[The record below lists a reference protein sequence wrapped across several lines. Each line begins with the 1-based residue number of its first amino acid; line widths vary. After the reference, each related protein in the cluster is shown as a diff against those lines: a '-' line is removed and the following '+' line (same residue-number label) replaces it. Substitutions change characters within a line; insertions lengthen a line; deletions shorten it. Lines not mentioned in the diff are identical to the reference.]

1 MKFNSPEQRQ
11 KAILLGGL
19 YTSQT
24 LGLAFVTTAVPVIL
38 RQAGVGLDKISLI
51 FVLGFCWSIKFLW
64 APLIDRYGS
73 KKYGHYRSWIL
84 VLQVLMIIVTIGS
97 SFFSING
104 QLSVLSLLF
113 VLLAFFSAT
122 QDIAADGLAVTILKP
137 EERGTGSGIQ
147 SAGNMIGFMIG
158 GGIVLIAYQWL
169 GWRGCLL
176 ALACGMAL
184 PLISILYYREKPA
197 PANTHINKVDYKT
210 LIRFFGRP
218 RIWRWIPVLLI
229 FRISNMIT
237 YWLLS
242 PLLVDRGWSL
252 DRIGIAINI
261 VGTLFGV
268 AGAALGGSIVSRW
281 GRKTTM
287 LASMLFA
294 ILGTIGLYGLARG
307 IDDSVIVYIVIG
319 LIMSAYGVSSTVMYT
334 VIMDKC
340 DPVSAATDFTLQW
353 SITGISAMAAG
364 GLAMALAESMGYA
377 GVLIIS
383 IGIAI
388 LTMALIWFY
397 DDFEPAQFF
406 SASYGGDLA
415 WKEPL

>member
-1 MKFNSPEQRQ
+1 MKFNSREQRQ
-11 KAILLGGL
+11 KAVLLGGL

-24 LGLAFVTTAVPVIL
+24 LGLAFVITALPAIL
-38 RQAGVGLDKISLI
+38 RQSGVGLDKIGWIS
-51 FVLGFCWSIKFLW
+51 VLGFCWAIKFLW

-73 KKYGHYRSWIL
+73 KRYGHYRSWIL
-84 VLQVLMIIVTIGS
+84 VLQMLMIIVTIGA
-97 SFFSING
+97 SFFSVTG
-104 QLSVLSLLF
+104 QLTVLSLLF
-113 VLLAFFSAT
+113 VLLAIFSAT

-137 EERGTGSGIQ
+137 EERGIGSSIQ

-158 GGIVLIAYQWL
+158 GGVVLIAYQWL

-176 ALACGMAL
+176 VLAGGMAL
-184 PLISILYYREKPA
+184 PLISILHYKEKPA
-197 PANTHINKVDYKT
+197 PADTRINKVDYKT
-210 LIRFFGRP
+210 LIRFFYRP

-229 FRISNMIT
+229 FRINNMIT

-242 PLLVDRGWSL
+242 PLLVDLGWSL
-252 DRIGIAINI
+252 DRIGISINI
-261 VGTLFGV
+261 VGTLFGI

-287 LASMLFA
+287 LATMLFA
-294 ILGTIGLYGLARG
+294 LLGTIGLYGLARG
-307 IDDSVIVYIVIG
+307 IDDSVIVYVVIG

-377 GVLIIS
+377 SVLIIS
-383 IGIAI
+383 IGVAI
-388 LTMALIWFY
+388 LSMVLFWLY
-397 DDFEPAQFF
+397 DDFEPAQF
-406 SASYGGDLA
+406 SVA
-415 WKEPL
+415 

>member
-1 MKFNSPEQRQ
+1 MKFNSREQRQ
-11 KAILLGGL
+11 KAVLLGGL

-24 LGLAFVTTAVPVIL
+24 LGLAFVITAVPVIL
-38 RQAGVGLDKISLI
+38 RQSGVGLDKISWI

-73 KKYGHYRSWIL
+73 KKYGHYRSWIF
-84 VLQVLMIIVTIGS
+84 VLQMLIIIVTIGA
-97 SFFSING
+97 SFFSVNG
-104 QLSVLSLLF
+104 QLPVLSLLF
-113 VLLAFFSAT
+113 VLLAIFSAT
-122 QDIAADGLAVTILKP
+122 QDIAADGLAVTILEP
-137 EERGTGSGIQ
+137 EERGIGSSIQ

-158 GGIVLIAYQWL
+158 GGVVLIAYQWL

-176 ALACGMAL
+176 VLAGGMAL
-184 PLISILYYREKPA
+184 PLISILHYKEKPA

-242 PLLVDRGWSL
+242 PLLVDLGWSL
-252 DRIGIAINI
+252 DRIGISINI

-268 AGAALGGSIVSRW
+268 AGAALGGAIVSRW

-287 LASMLFA
+287 LATMLFA
-294 ILGTIGLYGLARG
+294 LLGTIGLYGLARG
-307 IDDSVIVYIVIG
+307 IEGSVIIYVVIG

-364 GLAMALAESMGYA
+364 GLAMRLAESMGYA

-383 IGIAI
+383 IGVAI
-388 LTMALIWFY
+388 LSIALIWFY
-397 DDFEPAQFF
+397 DDFEPAQF
-406 SASYGGDLA
+406 SGA
-415 WKEPL
+415 

>member
-1 MKFNSPEQRQ
+1 MKFNSREQRQ
-11 KAILLGGL
+11 KAVLLGGL

-24 LGLAFVTTAVPVIL
+24 LGLAFVITAVPVIL
-38 RQAGVGLDKISLI
+38 RQSGVGLDKISWI

-73 KKYGHYRSWIL
+73 KKYGHYRSWIF
-84 VLQVLMIIVTIGS
+84 VLQMLIIIVTIGA
-97 SFFSING
+97 SFFSVNG
-104 QLSVLSLLF
+104 QLPVLSLLF
-113 VLLAFFSAT
+113 VLLAIFSAT
-122 QDIAADGLAVTILKP
+122 QDIAADGLAVTILEP
-137 EERGTGSGIQ
+137 EERGIGSSIQ

-158 GGIVLIAYQWL
+158 GGVVLIAYQWL

-176 ALACGMAL
+176 VLAGGMAL
-184 PLISILYYREKPA
+184 PLISILHYKEKPA

-242 PLLVDRGWSL
+242 PLLVDLGWSL
-252 DRIGIAINI
+252 DRIGISINI

-268 AGAALGGSIVSRW
+268 AGAALGGAIVSRW

-287 LASMLFA
+287 LATMLFA
-294 ILGTIGLYGLARG
+294 LLGTIGLYGLARG
-307 IDDSVIVYIVIG
+307 IDGSVIIYVVIG

-364 GLAMALAESMGYA
+364 GLAMRLAESMGYA

-383 IGIAI
+383 IGVAI
-388 LTMALIWFY
+388 LSMVLIWFY
-397 DDFEPAQFF
+397 DDFEPVQF
-406 SASYGGDLA
+406 SGA
-415 WKEPL
+415 

>member
-1 MKFNSPEQRQ
+1 M
-11 KAILLGGL
+11 
-19 YTSQT
+19 
-24 LGLAFVTTAVPVIL
+24 
-38 RQAGVGLDKISLI
+38 
-51 FVLGFCWSIKFLW
+51 LGFCWSIKFLW
-64 APLIDRYGS
+64 APLIDGYGS

-84 VLQVLMIIVTIGS
+84 VLQILMIIVTIGS

-137 EERGTGSGIQ
+137 EERGTGSSIQ

-158 GGIVLIAYQWL
+158 GGVVLIAYQWL

-176 ALACGMAL
+176 VLAGGMAL
-184 PLISILYYREKPA
+184 PLISILYYREKVA
-197 PANTHINKVDYKT
+197 PANTRINKVDYKT

-242 PLLVDRGWSL
+242 QLLVDRGWSL
-252 DRIGIAINI
+252 DRIGISINI

-287 LASMLFA
+287 LASMLFV

-307 IDDSVIVYIVIG
+307 IDGSVIVYVVIG
-319 LIMSAYGVSSTVMYT
+319 LIMSAYSVSSTVMYT

-397 DDFEPAQFF
+397 DDFEPAQF
-406 SASYGGDLA
+406 SAFINPEQSYSV
-415 WKEPL
+415 KNSS